1 MSADIAVATPGTLW
15 HNTSRRIPPLGT
27 VVAGAAFA
35 AILLAAIAPGLLAGS
50 PDAIDPG
57 LALQTPSGAHLF
69 GTDWLGRDVY
79 ARVVHGTRSSL
90 LVGIG
95 STALACVVG
104 SLWGL
109 AAGLGGRIADQVAM
123 RAADI
128 FLSFPAILMAL
139 LVVAVLGPGTGNVA
153 IAVTVAL
160 APGFARMVRIRT
172 LLVRQFAYVRAALD
186 LGIAPWRVAL
196 RHIAPNVLLPLGVL
210 VVINIGTAI
219 IIGSSLS
226 FLGLGSSESAAP
238 EWGSMLAQSRNYLSA
253 AWTLAL
259 FPGLAVTTT
268 VLAVSVLGR
277 NLRALAEGRTA
288 E

>member
-1 MSADIAVATPGTLW
+1 MSTDITAATPETLART
-15 HNTSRRIPPLGT
+15 TSRRIPPIGT
-27 VVAGAAFA
+27 AVAGVV
-35 AILLAAIAPGLLAGS
+35 LAAIALAALAPGLIAGS
-50 PDAIDPG
+50 PDAIDPAV
-57 LALQTPSGAHLF
+57 ALRPPGGAHLF

-79 ARVVHGTRSSL
+79 ARVVHGTRASL

-104 SLWGL
+104 TLWGL

-139 LVVAVLGPGTGNVA
+139 LVVAILGPGTGNVT

-186 LGIAPWRVAL
+186 LGIAPWRVAV

-210 VVINIGTAI
+210 IVINIGTAI
-219 IIGSSLS
+219 IIGASLS
-226 FLGLGSSESAAP
+226 FLGLGSAEASVP

-259 FPGLAVTTT
+259 FPGLAVTLT
-268 VLAVSVLGR
+268 VLTVSVLGR
-277 NLRALAEGRTA
+277 TLRAAAEGRSPQ
-288 E
+288 